1 MIRLI
6 LIVIFAII
14 IFFASLIMLP
24 VFWLIGKFNQEAKDR
39 GSLRFVQGVFKV
51 VLFLSGVTTTVK
63 GLENLPKDKEA
74 VLFVGNHHGFFD
86 TIISYTYMKPRTGFV
101 AKKEIEKVPLLNIWM
116 RYLYCLFLDRKNMKE
131 GLKTI
136 LTGIDYLKA
145 GTSIVIFPEGTRN
158 KSNDGV
164 LPFHAGSF
172 KLAEKS
178 SCKIIPMVQN
188 NTAAVLEDH
197 LPFFKK
203 THTVLEFGKPIDVA
217 SMDREQKKTLAKDV
231 QDLIE
236 KMYEENI
243 CQFRTRSRS
252 DECVAGTK
260 RTFSLR
266 ERRLLSTD
274 AFLRSEAGTYFRL
287 MTLHFTQT
295 YSSLWFPNGKPCL
308 LVAVPQRFLLMR
320 YSHLFSCCLFA
331 YLLTKAY

>member
-24 VFWLIGKFNQEAKDR
+24 VFWLIGKFNQDAKDR

-63 GLENLPKDKEA
+63 GLENLPKDGEA

-116 RYLYCLFLDRKNMKE
+116 KYLYCLFLDRKNMKE

-158 KSNDGV
+158 KSIDGV

-178 SCKIIPMVQN
+178 GCRIIPMVQN
-188 NTAAVLEDH
+188 NTAAALEDH

-217 SMDREQKKTLAKDV
+217 SMDREQKKILPRMCRI
-231 QDLIE
+231 LLRR
-236 KMYEENI
+236 
-243 CQFRTRSRS
+243 CTRKTRHL
-252 DECVAGTK
+252 C
-260 RTFSLR
+260 
-266 ERRLLSTD
+266 RL
-274 AFLRSEAGTYFRL
+274 
-287 MTLHFTQT
+287 
-295 YSSLWFPNGKPCL
+295 
-308 LVAVPQRFLLMR
+308 V
-320 YSHLFSCCLFA
+320 
-331 YLLTKAY
+331 

>member
-24 VFWLIGKFNQEAKDR
+24 VFWLIGKFNQDAKDR

-63 GLENLPKDKEA
+63 GLENLPKDGEA

-116 RYLYCLFLDRKNMKE
+116 KYLYCLFLDRKNMKE

-158 KSNDGV
+158 KSIDGV

-178 SCKIIPMVQN
+178 GCRIIPIVQN
-188 NTAAVLEDH
+188 NTAAALEDH

-217 SMDREQKKTLAKDV
+217 SMDREHYDIALKLPSGGTDTGYPGMVWHKDELWISYYSAHEDKNGHPPPNRHVELPTAIYLARV
-231 QDLIE
+231 
-236 KMYEENI
+236 
-243 CQFRTRSRS
+243 R
-252 DECVAGTK
+252 
-260 RTFSLR
+260 
-266 ERRLLSTD
+266 
-274 AFLRSEAGTYFRL
+274 
-287 MTLHFTQT
+287 
-295 YSSLWFPNGKPCL
+295 
-308 LVAVPQRFLLMR
+308 
-320 YSHLFSCCLFA
+320 
-331 YLLTKAY
+331 LTK

>member
-24 VFWLIGKFNQEAKDR
+24 VFWLIGKFNQDAKDR

-63 GLENLPKDKEA
+63 GLENLPKDGEA

-86 TIISYTYMKPRTGFV
+86 TIISYTYMKHRTGFV

-116 RYLYCLFLDRKNMKE
+116 KYLYCLFLDRKNMKE

-158 KSNDGV
+158 KSIDGV
-164 LPFHAGSF
+164 LPLHAGSF

-178 SCKIIPMVQN
+178 GCRIIPMVQN
-188 NTAAVLEDH
+188 NTAAALEDH

-236 KMYEENI
+236 KMYEENK
-243 CQFRTRSRS
+243 
-252 DECVAGTK
+252 A
-260 RTFSLR
+260 
-266 ERRLLSTD
+266 
-274 AFLRSEAGTYFRL
+274 
-287 MTLHFTQT
+287 
-295 YSSLWFPNGKPCL
+295 
-308 LVAVPQRFLLMR
+308 LV
-320 YSHLFSCCLFA
+320 
-331 YLLTKAY
+331 

>member
-1 MIRLI
+1 
-6 LIVIFAII
+6 
-14 IFFASLIMLP
+14 
-24 VFWLIGKFNQEAKDR
+24 
-39 GSLRFVQGVFKV
+39 
-51 VLFLSGVTTTVK
+51 
-63 GLENLPKDKEA
+63 
-74 VLFVGNHHGFFD
+74 
-86 TIISYTYMKPRTGFV
+86 
-101 AKKEIEKVPLLNIWM
+101 M

-178 SCKIIPMVQN
+178 GCKIIPMVQN

-236 KMYEENI
+236 KMYEENK
-243 CQFRTRSRS
+243 
-252 DECVAGTK
+252 A
-260 RTFSLR
+260 
-266 ERRLLSTD
+266 
-274 AFLRSEAGTYFRL
+274 
-287 MTLHFTQT
+287 
-295 YSSLWFPNGKPCL
+295 
-308 LVAVPQRFLLMR
+308 LV
-320 YSHLFSCCLFA
+320 
-331 YLLTKAY
+331 

>member
-1 MIRLI
+1 MIRLV

-14 IFFASLIMLP
+14 IIFASLIMLP
-24 VFWLIGKFNQEAKDR
+24 VFWLIGKFNQDAKDR

-63 GLENLPKDKEA
+63 GLENLPKDGEA

-116 RYLYCLFLDRKNMKE
+116 KYLYCLFLDRKNMKE

-145 GTSIVIFPEGTRN
+145 GTSIVIFP
-158 KSNDGV
+158 
-164 LPFHAGSF
+164 FHAGSF

-178 SCKIIPMVQN
+178 GCSIIPMVQN
-188 NTAAVLEDH
+188 NTAAALEDH

-236 KMYEENI
+236 KMYEENK
-243 CQFRTRSRS
+243 
-252 DECVAGTK
+252 A
-260 RTFSLR
+260 
-266 ERRLLSTD
+266 
-274 AFLRSEAGTYFRL
+274 
-287 MTLHFTQT
+287 
-295 YSSLWFPNGKPCL
+295 
-308 LVAVPQRFLLMR
+308 LV
-320 YSHLFSCCLFA
+320 
-331 YLLTKAY
+331 

>member
-14 IFFASLIMLP
+14 IIFASLIMLP
-24 VFWLIGKFNQEAKDR
+24 VFWLIGKFNQDAKDR

-63 GLENLPKDKEA
+63 GLENLPKDGEA
-74 VLFVGNHHGFFD
+74 VLFVGNHHGF
-86 TIISYTYMKPRTGFV
+86 FV

-116 RYLYCLFLDRKNMKE
+116 KYLYCLFLDRKNMKE

-158 KSNDGV
+158 KSIDGV

-178 SCKIIPMVQN
+178 GCRIIPMVQN
-188 NTAAVLEDH
+188 NTAAALEDH

-236 KMYEENI
+236 KMYEENK
-243 CQFRTRSRS
+243 
-252 DECVAGTK
+252 A
-260 RTFSLR
+260 
-266 ERRLLSTD
+266 
-274 AFLRSEAGTYFRL
+274 
-287 MTLHFTQT
+287 
-295 YSSLWFPNGKPCL
+295 
-308 LVAVPQRFLLMR
+308 LV
-320 YSHLFSCCLFA
+320 
-331 YLLTKAY
+331 

>member
-1 MIRLI
+1 MIRILLI
-6 LIVIFAII
+6 IILLLIVFVL
-14 IFFASLIMLP
+14 SLIAWP
-24 VFWLIGKFNQEAKDR
+24 VEFIIGKFNPHARDIS
-39 GSLRFVQGVFKV
+39 SLRIVQGVFKI
-51 VLFLSGVTTTVK
+51 VLFISGVKVTVK
-63 GLENLPKDKEA
+63 GRENILKDEA
-74 VLFVGNHHGFFD
+74 AMYVGNHRGIFD
-86 TIISYTYMKPRTGFV
+86 TLVSYSLMYRVTGFV

-136 LTGIDYLKA
+136 LTGIDYLKS

-158 KSNDGV
+158 KIIDGV

-178 SCKIIPMVQN
+178 GCKIIPMVQN

-236 KMYEENI
+236 KMYEENK
-243 CQFRTRSRS
+243 
-252 DECVAGTK
+252 A
-260 RTFSLR
+260 
-266 ERRLLSTD
+266 
-274 AFLRSEAGTYFRL
+274 
-287 MTLHFTQT
+287 
-295 YSSLWFPNGKPCL
+295 
-308 LVAVPQRFLLMR
+308 LV
-320 YSHLFSCCLFA
+320 
-331 YLLTKAY
+331 